1 MTPKAGDK
9 LPNVDTESL
18 YKNTDTKA
26 LDIGAAYSG
35 YFDQHD
41 TFTPEEAKRLRW
53 KLDLRLIPIL
63 AFNIILGATDKAST
77 STGTDTHRAFD
88 LYADS
93 DGNDRRAVWH
103 A

>member
-1 MTPKAGDK
+1 MPTQVGNK
-9 LPNVDTESL
+9 LPTVDTESL
-18 YKNTDTKA
+18 HKNTIDTKA

-41 TFTPEEAKRLRW
+41 TFTLEEGKRLRW

-77 STGTDTHRAFD
+77 STGKYTH
-88 LYADS
+88 
-93 DGNDRRAVWH
+93 DGF
-103 A
+103 